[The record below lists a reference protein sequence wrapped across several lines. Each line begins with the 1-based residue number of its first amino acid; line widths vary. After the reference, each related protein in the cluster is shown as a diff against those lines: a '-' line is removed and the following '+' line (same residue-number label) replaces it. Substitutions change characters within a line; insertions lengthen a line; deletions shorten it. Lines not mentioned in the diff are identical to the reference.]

1 MTSLP
6 EVMLSS
12 ANLHTP
18 SLIRDDEKEQIF
30 CSSQSLHKND
40 PSSSSTRSK
49 PTSPFLKEEKT
60 IIFPKLEKVENSIII
75 INSKT
80 EGIDIDELCR
90 VRTTTPVQMST
101 EEENIIPRKLCDDHL
116 NPSLANFNEK
126 ENYSVSSPIFKEEKE
141 AQSNPELADDEQS
154 NPIPEDTNTSPDT
167 KSRKFIVPKTTSVT
181 INKGLDDDV
190 AKNLFLAKKSKRR
203 LFKWQNLVR
212 SLKRA
217 KLAMKNLR
225 THFQIRSLLKN
236 GKRKNRLMDLA
247 ISSKIGTAQ
256 SREDKRTGK
265 KYQLSRGVV
274 NIIFAMTSSNV
285 QVIKMINRCTIDCLL
300 QMLLTFYS
308 LNIVQM
314 QRLFLNNDTLLQKV
328 GEVVQHLLTSDFST
342 AKYIWLTDICKLSA
356 NSNGII
362 DAFDNDKMISQY
374 PIGSIFIRKY
384 QSSTCSSEYC
394 PLSGSEDNDNEID
407 STTLH
412 YPDAEAEHLLHQ
424 SIREYELGTSSSALI
439 SWKGEF
445 DQEPNHD
452 QYISEKDNDRD
463 IIRCA
468 GWRNPVSLTFG
479 TKPPFLLFDLS
490 SLFSSYIVDLS
501 MISKDIYVYN
511 DHYLEEPRRTYQ
523 QGVIMSGIFA

>member
-1 MTSLP
+1 M
-6 EVMLSS
+6 
-12 ANLHTP
+12 
-18 SLIRDDEKEQIF
+18 
-30 CSSQSLHKND
+30 
-40 PSSSSTRSK
+40 
-49 PTSPFLKEEKT
+49 
-60 IIFPKLEKVENSIII
+60 
-75 INSKT
+75 
-80 EGIDIDELCR
+80 
-90 VRTTTPVQMST
+90 
-101 EEENIIPRKLCDDHL
+101 
-116 NPSLANFNEK
+116 ANFNEK

-141 AQSNPELADDEQS
+141 AQSNPEHADDEQS
-154 NPIPEDTNTSPDT
+154 TPIPEDTNTSPDT
-167 KSRKFIVPKTTSVT
+167 KSRKCIVPKTTSVT

-190 AKNLFLAKKSKRR
+190 VKNLFLAKKSMRR
-203 LFKWQNLVR
+203 LFEVAKSRQKSKKSKISDEKFRDTLPNKITTEKW
-212 SLKRA
+212 
-217 KLAMKNLR
+217 
-225 THFQIRSLLKN
+225 
-236 GKRKNRLMDLA
+236 KRKKQAHGPGYFQHNRNSTVKRRQEDWEKISIISWGGKHYLRDDL
-247 ISSKIGTAQ
+247 
-256 SREDKRTGK
+256 
-265 KYQLSRGVV
+265 
-274 NIIFAMTSSNV
+274 FSNV
-285 QVIKMINRCTIDCLL
+285 QVIKMINTCTIDCLL

-308 LNIVQM
+308 LNIDQM

-384 QSSTCSSEYC
+384 QSSTCSSVYC

-412 YPDAEAEHLLHQ
+412 YPDAEAENLLHQ

-501 MISKDIYVYN
+501 MIPKDIYVYN